1 MGAPG
6 FSRKRGRD
14 TFCSSPPGRGNDS
27 VRTTRTTTRGGRRR
41 VEVITPHINA
51 DFDTIASM
59 MAARKLY
66 PDAVLVLPGS
76 KEETV
81 KGFLLQSALYS
92 LEMKKLRE
100 IDLDKGTRLIFVAI
114 RNSSRI
120 GPFRDLIGKPGV
132 GGPSHAQH

>member
-1 MGAPG
+1 M
-6 FSRKRGRD
+6 
-14 TFCSSPPGRGNDS
+14 
-27 VRTTRTTTRGGRRR
+27 
-41 VEVITPHINA
+41 EVITTHINA

-66 PDAVLVLPGS
+66 PGAVLVLPGS

-100 IDLDKGTRLIFVAI
+100 IDLDKITRLIFVDI
-114 RNSSRI
+114 RNASRV
-120 GPFRDLIGKPGV
+120 GPFRDLIGRPGV
-132 GGPSHAQH
+132 DVHVYDHHPEEDADIRGSVEVIKKVGSTTTILVGILKERGIPITED

>member
-1 MGAPG
+1 M
-6 FSRKRGRD
+6 
-14 TFCSSPPGRGNDS
+14 
-27 VRTTRTTTRGGRRR
+27 
-41 VEVITPHINA
+41 EVITTHINA

-92 LEMKKLRE
+92 LEMKKLR
-100 IDLDKGTRLIFVAI
+100 
-114 RNSSRI
+114 
-120 GPFRDLIGKPGV
+120 
-132 GGPSHAQH
+132 